1 MSTMNVIQYT
11 YVSCRNI
18 SVYFNIFEE
27 PIYTFIK
34 ERCFSR
40 YFVNTVYFF
49 REVQKRI
56 NCKVENILNFRFSS
70 PSLQIISSI
79 LLTLLHLLL
88 SSSFSLSLSNLF
100 LLLCFTAFPLSFSMS
115 FHSFLSSS
123 FPLSCLLFL
132 IRLSFL
138 CFLQVFFI
146 SFYRSSFSSPF
157 RSLLFSLFPHFHIW
171 YC

>member
-1 MSTMNVIQYT
+1 MSTVNVIQYT

-18 SVYFNIFEE
+18 SVYFNIFKE

-70 PSLQIISSI
+70 PALQIISSI
-79 LLTLLHLLL
+79 LLTPLRIYYFLR
-88 SSSFSLSLSNLF
+88 LF
-100 LLLCFTAFPLSFSMS
+100 LF
-115 FHSFLSSS
+115 
-123 FPLSCLLFL
+123 LFL
-132 IRLSFL
+132 TFFFYSALLPSFCPSPCL
-138 CFLQVFFI
+138 FTH
-146 SFYRSSFSSPF
+146 FS
-157 RSLLFSLFPHFHIW
+157 RPHFPYHV
-171 YC
+171 YFF